1 MFRLF
6 NLSLE
11 EQNKALNDKLNEKEL
26 TQNPGHGSQGNPLI
40 NVRFREE
47 KNEMVDMRVTNPD
60 QLRNVLLNSHVKF
73 SERKG
78 YQTTHATHF
87 KIKKDDL
94 QKVIAPEDKSC
105 NYTF

>member
-1 MFRLF
+1 MFSLF
-6 NLSLE
+6 NPSLE
-11 EQNKALNDKLNEKEL
+11 EQNKALNDKLNQKAREES
-26 TQNPGHGSQGNPLI
+26 PAHGSQGNPLI

-47 KNEMVDMRVTNPD
+47 NEMVDMRVTNPD

-87 KIKKDDL
+87 KVAKADL
-94 QKVIAPEDKSC
+94 PKVISSDDKSF
-105 NYTF
+105 NFTL